1 MRHWER
7 TGQAK
12 IALKAKSEDE
22 LLELEAIAKSLNLS
36 GTHKSLRARAP
47 CLALVQSFETHPY
60 RTLAVTNGSLN
71 ALGDIVAQASQ
82 SILGDKAIEEPHRYD
97 LARTARFFCFGFAL
111 GPFIGKWN
119 SFLERRFPL
128 RAVAGGAGKVSTRA
142 LSKRVAMDQLVMA
155 PAGIAVFIGSM
166 GIMEGRSPA
175 QIQQKVGDIYLPAL
189 TANWKVWPIAQ
200 LINFRYMPLAY
211 RVPFQSTCGVFWTLY
226 LSILNAKE
234 DEKQDH
240 ATEARRA
247 TLAHEKVMR
256 LTLDSKIPHP

>member
-1 MRHWER
+1 MNFICIP
-7 TGQAK
+7 
-12 IALKAKSEDE
+12 IA
-22 LLELEAIAKSLNLS
+22 
-36 GTHKSLRARAP
+36 RFYQ
-47 CLALVQSFETHPY
+47 QSFETHPY

-82 SILGDKAIEEPHRYD
+82 RALGDKAIEEQHRYD
-97 LARTARFFCFGFAL
+97 LARTFRFFCFGFGL

-119 SFLERRFPL
+119 LFLERRFPL
-128 RAVAGGAGKVSTRA
+128 RTVAGSAGKVSARA

-166 GIMEGRSPA
+166 GIMEGRSLS
-175 QIQQKVGDIYLPAL
+175 QIQQKAADLYIPAL
-189 TANWKVWPIAQ
+189 TANWKVWPLAQ
-200 LINFRYMPLAY
+200 LINFRYMPLPY

-240 ATEARRA
+240 AAEAQREKLVYDKALQR
-247 TLAHEKVMR
+247 TLN
-256 LTLDSKIPHP
+256 S